1 MSIFQT
7 KKIQSFIVFIIV
19 LATILWI
26 FQDNILRMSVL
37 DGTNDNENLNQ
48 VEYENSSYFEK
59 IDNFFIREY
68 SDNQQILHLI
78 SADTYYSYKN
88 SPVRLLKVEVKT
100 FDKKQ
105 QEGVTLNANLAEINK
120 DGEIFFNGKVLI
132 ETINDAIHEVSTES
146 LMYLSNDGQL
156 LSNNDVVYTGE
167 SSIINSQGMSMNVN
181 SDKLLLSGDVHIEY
195 ESGSL
200 LDSSNLLINHTNDEK
215 VYQSSEMTIYQSTDN
230 EITADSGFIM
240 NMNNNLTSLLGNV
253 KIIGK
258 KGTSLYSSNLIVDQS
273 NGSEVYKTNEP
284 TRYNSPESSISSN
297 KMYYDTG
304 SEKIKLIGNVVAIY
318 E

>member
-1 MSIFQT
+1 M
-7 KKIQSFIVFIIV
+7 
-19 LATILWI
+19 
-26 FQDNILRMSVL
+26 
-37 DGTNDNENLNQ
+37 
-48 VEYENSSYFEK
+48 
-59 IDNFFIREY
+59 
-68 SDNQQILHLI
+68 
-78 SADTYYSYKN
+78 
-88 SPVRLLKVEVKT
+88 LKVEVKT